1 MSFSKWSEKRLKLAS
16 CGHELTH
23 EVSKQLFAK
32 FYLQDGILGVLY
44 RRACHMGG
52 RLVNEVGLKQID
64 LNLDLFT
71 TTNIQSDLIR

>member
-32 FYLQDGILGVLY
+32 FYLQDGLLGVLY
-44 RRACHMGG
+44 RRVCHMGG
-52 RLVNEVGLKQID
+52 HQ
-64 LNLDLFT
+64 LFT
-71 TTNIQSDLIR
+71 NPLISRLSWFFQ